1 MEECNDI
8 FLAGGDA
15 LVYLT
20 EPMRKKYSTKL
31 VWGHPFSTYI
41 FYDLFFNSPFPV
53 RTCKHLGWPPPSI
66 PPVAYVLN
74 GGLFHNQKTNK
85 IPLSS
90 SLRYKHSKKKYF
102 FKSHTRPKIL
112 LFISVTLSHINGMYY
127 NTLQVLFE
135 SMLLSFPAAKMWW

>member
-1 MEECNDI
+1 MEEYNDI

-53 RTCKHLGWPPPSI
+53 RTCKHLGWPPRPF
-66 PPVAYVLN
+66 PQLRMYLMVAYFSTKKQIT
-74 GGLFHNQKTNK
+74 FHYRLHWDINIRKKNISLRA
-85 IPLSS
+85 IPVQRYCSS
-90 SLRYKHSKKKYF
+90 SQSLYLTLMACIITH
-102 FKSHTRPKIL
+102 FKSY
-112 LFISVTLSHINGMYY
+112 LS
-127 NTLQVLFE
+127 QCF
-135 SMLLSFPAAKMWW
+135 

>member
-1 MEECNDI
+1 MT
-8 FLAGGDA
+8 
-15 LVYLT
+15 Y
-20 EPMRKKYSTKL
+20 
-31 VWGHPFSTYI
+31 FSTPLSLYAPANI
-41 FYDLFFNSPFPV
+41 LDD
-53 RTCKHLGWPPPSI
+53 PPSI
-66 PPVAYVLN
+66 PPVAYAFN
-74 GGLFHNQKTNK
+74 GGLFLNQKTNN

-135 SMLLSFPAAKMWW
+135 SMLLSFPAAKM

>member
-1 MEECNDI
+1 MEENNDI

-53 RTCKHLGWPPPSI
+53 RTCKHLGWPPRPF
-66 PPVAYVLN
+66 PQLRMYLMVAYFSTKKQIT
-74 GGLFHNQKTNK
+74 FHYRLHWDIN
-85 IPLSS
+85 I
-90 SLRYKHSKKKYF
+90 RKKKYF